1 MPIALRGGGERRG
14 EGGRTRF
21 MAGLWLNLCETAVVR
36 APSRSTKG
44 RGSPSQS
51 TEREE
56 KV

>member
-1 MPIALRGGGERRG
+1 ME
-14 EGGRTRF
+14 EVEGRTRF